1 MGTGRPVPYDDGMSR
16 GSDDRGGTG
25 RGGSEGEITGILG
38 RMRAGDREAAA
49 RLLPLVYDELR
60 AIARAHLKRER
71 PGHTLQ
77 PTALVNE
84 VWLRFMRGADLDL
97 SNRSHFLAVAANAM
111 RRLLVDH
118 ARARDAAKRGG
129 GWERVSLSEQSGPT
143 PRAQIDVDIVALHE
157 ALERLEQLGERLA
170 RVVEL
175 RFFGGLTVKEAA
187 EVLGVAP
194 VTVEKDWTKAKAW
207 LRLELK
213 QP

>member
-1 MGTGRPVPYDDGMSR
+1 MIASMGQGSTDNNRSGSGR
-16 GSDDRGGTG
+16 T
-25 RGGSEGEITGILG
+25 GSEVTGILG
-38 RMRAGDREAAA
+38 QIRAGDSDAAA

-60 AIARAHLKRER
+60 AIARSHLKRER

-84 VWLRFMRGADLDL
+84 AWLHFMKGADLDL

-111 RRLLVDH
+111 RRLLIDH
-118 ARARDAAKRGG
+118 ARTRDAAKRGG
-129 GWERVSLSEQSGPT
+129 GWEKVSLSEQSGPS
-143 PRAQIDVDIVALHE
+143 PRARVDVDIVALHE

-175 RFFGGLTVKEAA
+175 RFFGGLTVKESA
-187 EVLGVAP
+187 EVLGGAR

-207 LRLELK
+207 LRRELK
-213 QP
+213 GG